1 MDLVFREATQPDL
14 PAIVRLLADDEIGCR
29 REAYADPLPECYR
42 ATFERI
48 QADANSRLIL
58 ACMGEE
64 IVGFFQI
71 TFTQCLSHRG
81 AMRATMEN
89 VRVAGDKRNQG
100 IGTQLIRH
108 AVSLARKE
116 GAVLL
121 QLMTDKRRPDA
132 RRFYEKNGFTA
143 THEGMKQVL

>member
-1 MDLVFREATQPDL
+1 
-14 PAIVRLLADDEIGCR
+14 
-29 REAYADPLPECYR
+29 
-42 ATFERI
+42 
-48 QADANSRLIL
+48 
-58 ACMGEE
+58 
-64 IVGFFQI
+64 
-71 TFTQCLSHRG
+71 
-81 AMRATMEN
+81 MRATMEN

-132 RRFYEKNGFTA
+132 GGFTRKTA
-143 THEGMKQVL
+143 LPPHTRG

>member
-1 MDLVFREATQPDL
+1 MSD
-14 PAIVRLLADDEIGCR
+14 
-29 REAYADPLPECYR
+29 
-42 ATFERI
+42 
-48 QADANSRLIL
+48 
-58 ACMGEE
+58 
-64 IVGFFQI
+64 FFQI

-116 GAVLL
+116 EAVLL

>member
-1 MDLVFREATQPDL
+1 
-14 PAIVRLLADDEIGCR
+14 
-29 REAYADPLPECYR
+29 
-42 ATFERI
+42 
-48 QADANSRLIL
+48 
-58 ACMGEE
+58 
-64 IVGFFQI
+64 
-71 TFTQCLSHRG
+71 
-81 AMRATMEN
+81 MRATMEN

-116 GAVLL
+116 EAVLL

>member
-1 MDLVFREATQPDL
+1 M
-14 PAIVRLLADDEIGCR
+14 
-29 REAYADPLPECYR
+29 
-42 ATFERI
+42 
-48 QADANSRLIL
+48 
-58 ACMGEE
+58 
-64 IVGFFQI
+64 
-71 TFTQCLSHRG
+71 
-81 AMRATMEN
+81 
-89 VRVAGDKRNQG
+89 RVAGDKRNQG

-116 GAVLL
+116 EAVLL

>member
-29 REAYADPLPECYR
+29 REAYADLLPECYR
-42 ATFERI
+42 AAFERI

-64 IVGFFQI
+64 SVGFFQI

-132 RRFYEKNGFTA
+132 RRISKKNGFTN

>member
-1 MDLVFREATQPDL
+1 
-14 PAIVRLLADDEIGCR
+14 
-29 REAYADPLPECYR
+29 
-42 ATFERI
+42 
-48 QADANSRLIL
+48 
-58 ACMGEE
+58 
-64 IVGFFQI
+64 
-71 TFTQCLSHRG
+71 
-81 AMRATMEN
+81 MRATMEN

-116 GAVLL
+116 EAMLL

>member
-1 MDLVFREATQPDL
+1 MNLVFREATQPDL

-42 ATFERI
+42 AAFERI

-71 TFTQCLSHRG
+71 TFHTVFISPG
-81 AMRATMEN
+81 
-89 VRVAGDKRNQG
+89 
-100 IGTQLIRH
+100 
-108 AVSLARKE
+108 S
-116 GAVLL
+116 
-121 QLMTDKRRPDA
+121 DA
-132 RRFYEKNGFTA
+132 RHYGKR
-143 THEGMKQVL
+143 EGGRRQTEPGDRDPADPACGIPGPEGGSGAPPAHDG